1 MVHAIPDLLRTVIAF
16 VVVLGILVFIHES
29 GHYLAARWRG
39 VFVETFSIGFGQ
51 GLATWH
57 DRAGTIWK
65 VAWIPLGGY
74 VRLHGQQRAEDI
86 GPESSIPLIPGRTY
100 QEKSVLSRAIII
112 AAGPAANFV
121 LAIVLFAGLFAI
133 IGRPVMLPV
142 VNQVQP
148 GSGAAQAGIQPGDR
162 IESMDGKAIATF
174 GDLQEFVTPHADQR
188 VQVRIV
194 RGGQQIVLPVTI
206 GSRTEDGQRIG
217 LLGIEGGDVE
227 YKHISVPAAIAGGF
241 TETWHVTA
249 DTARGV
255 AQIFTAGR
263 GAGDI
268 GGPLR
273 IAQLSGQVAALGLAN
288 VVSFIAILSVNL
300 GLINLMPIP
309 VLDGGHLLFLLCE
322 GVQGR
327 PLSARTREYGLRAG
341 LALLGGLFV
350 FATWNDLTHLGLFRW
365 FTG

>member
-1 MVHAIPDLLRTVIAF
+1 MIHAIPDLLRTAIAF
-16 VVVLGILVFIHES
+16 VVVLGILVFIHEL

-51 GLATWH
+51 ALAIWR
-57 DRAGTIWK
+57 DAAGTVWK
-65 VAWIPLGGY
+65 LAWIPLGGY
-74 VRLHGQQRAEDI
+74 VRLHGQQRADDI
-86 GPESSIPLIPGRTY
+86 GADTDIPLIPGRTF

-112 AAGPAANFV
+112 AGGPAANFV
-121 LAIVLFAGLFAI
+121 LAIVLFAALFATV
-133 IGRPVMLPV
+133 GRPVMLPV
-142 VNQVQP
+142 VNQVQA
-148 GSGAAQAGIQPGDR
+148 GSGAAVGGIKPGDR
-162 IESMDGKAIATF
+162 IESINNTPIGTF
-174 GDLQEFVTPHADQR
+174 GDLQDFVTPHADQT
-188 VQVRIV
+188 VQVQVLRN
-194 RGGQQIVLPVTI
+194 GQHIVLPVTI
-206 GSRTEDGQRIG
+206 GARQQDDRRIG
-217 LLGIEGGDVE
+217 LLGIEGGEVE
-227 YKHISVPAAIAGGF
+227 YRHISVPAAIAGGF
-241 TETWHVTA
+241 TETWRVTA

-255 AQIFTAGR
+255 ADIFIAGR
-263 GAGDI
+263 GAGEI

-300 GLINLMPIP
+300 GLINLLPIP

-322 GVQGR
+322 GLRGR

-350 FATWNDLTHLGLFRW
+350 FATWNDLAHLGLFHW

>member
-1 MVHAIPDLLRTVIAF
+1 MSHAIPDLLRTTIAF
-16 VVVLGILVFIHES
+16 VVVLGILVFVHEL

-51 GLATWH
+51 ALATWR
-57 DRAGTIWK
+57 DRAGTVWK
-65 VAWIPLGGY
+65 LAWIPLGGY
-74 VRLHGQQRAEDI
+74 VRLHGQLRADDI
-86 GPESSIPLIPGRTY
+86 LADSDVPLIPGRTFL
-100 QEKSVLSRAIII
+100 EKSVLSRAIII
-112 AAGPAANFV
+112 AGGPAMNFV
-121 LAIVLFAGLFAI
+121 LAIVLFAGLFATV
-133 IGRPVMLPV
+133 GRPVMLPV
-142 VNQVQP
+142 VNQVQA
-148 GSGAAQAGIQPGDR
+148 GSGAAQGGIKPGDR
-162 IESMDGKAIATF
+162 IEAMDGKPIATF
-174 GDLQEFVTPHADQR
+174 ADLQAFVTPHANDT
-188 VQVRIV
+188 VQVRV
-194 RGGQQIVLPVTI
+194 LRDGKQIVLPVTI
-206 GSRTEDGQRIG
+206 GSHEQDGHRVG
-217 LLGIEGGDVE
+217 LLGIEGGEVE
-227 YKHISVPAAIAGGF
+227 YRHVSVAAAIAGGF

-255 AQIFTAGR
+255 AEIFVAGR
-263 GAGDI
+263 GADEI

-300 GLINLMPIP
+300 GLINLLPIP

-322 GVQGR
+322 ALRGR

-350 FATWNDLTHLGLFRW
+350 FATWNDLAHLGLFRW

>member
-1 MVHAIPDLLRTVIAF
+1 MIHAIPDLLRTVIAF

-29 GHYLAARWRG
+29 GHYVAARWRG

-51 GLATWH
+51 AVATWR
-57 DRAGTIWK
+57 DRAGTVWK

-74 VRLHGQQRAEDI
+74 VRLHGQQHAEEI

-112 AAGPAANFV
+112 AGGPAANFV
-121 LAIVLFAGLFAI
+121 LAIVLFAGLLAI
-133 IGRPVMLPV
+133 AGRPVMLPV
-142 VNQVQP
+142 VSQVQP
-148 GSGAAQAGIQPGDR
+148 GSGAALAGVQPGDR
-162 IESMDGKAIATF
+162 IEAMNGKSIATF
-174 GDLQEFVTPHADQR
+174 GDLQEFVTPHADEP
-188 VQVRIV
+188 VQVTILRDG
-194 RGGQQIVLPVTI
+194 RQIVLPVII
-206 GSRTEDGQRIG
+206 GSRIADGQRVG

-227 YKHISVPAAIAGGF
+227 YKHVSVPAAIAGGF
-241 TETWHVTA
+241 TETWRVTA

-288 VVSFIAILSVNL
+288 LVSFIAILSVNL
-300 GLINLMPIP
+300 GLINLLPIP
-309 VLDGGHLLFLLCE
+309 VLDGGHLFFLLCE
-322 GVQGR
+322 GARGR
-327 PLSARTREYGLRAG
+327 PLSARIREYGLRAG
-341 LALLGGLFV
+341 LAVLGGLFV